1 MNNDRQKIL
10 TDYISYLYTTG
21 RTYDTVGK
29 YIKHVTDF
37 LEMTKEVNRRGY
49 LNYKRENA
57 DVMVRHSLMCSA
69 ICDLLSYLNIGY
81 GKREKAV
88 KPLEK
93 LDVISDKNKKQLND
107 FIIWLTDNNDYS
119 SHTVYIYYTSM
130 KKYFEYANEVNMDN
144 CRRFIK
150 SLEEEKLSPAT
161 IRLRITYNPQIQIS
175 AESETK
181 RSIFRKR
188 DKTKRSKKESAQ
200 HSKSR
205 NKSFVM
211 TSVSAL

>member
-81 GKREKAV
+81 GKREKKSMPLLYLFIERYKNSDLKEIFRFANG
-88 KPLEK
+88 LEK
-93 LDVISDKNKKQLND
+93 DIEAVENSVASELSNGFVEGTNSKLKMVKRTMYGRCYKTL
-107 FIIWLTDNNDYS
+107 LAARLM
-119 SHTVYIYYTSM
+119 YT
-130 KKYFEYANEVNMDN
+130 KFE
-144 CRRFIK
+144 
-150 SLEEEKLSPAT
+150 
-161 IRLRITYNPQIQIS
+161 
-175 AESETK
+175 
-181 RSIFRKR
+181 
-188 DKTKRSKKESAQ
+188 
-200 HSKSR
+200 
-205 NKSFVM
+205 
-211 TSVSAL
+211 